1 MAKTFDILTSEF
13 RFYMLWNEYR
23 VSDHLKLDVTDKG
36 DVILA
41 VRKAYI
47 DMQVR
52 TIDGLGLKFLD
63 DLKGDE
69 KEKLK
74 YEIDALLKRKTES
87 IKQVKEWLAEEIAK
101 VFRGERKFDH
111 TKLCEDFLKIFT
123 TEIEEI
129 NNSIRAFN
137 VARKADENSHTI
149 DTSNIHFGKA
159 QKIVNMTFKY
169 LMLFDNAQDYEDV
182 FSKCH
187 MPIDS
192 YIIDYFNTVDN
203 LGIKKSWSNFEEDD
217 YTPLQEHIKTYC
229 KTEVATAGGIK
240 LIGYP
245 LYDEF
250 TIWHE
255 GKTIKNKE

>member
-1 MAKTFDILTSEF
+1 MITSEF

-23 VSDHLKLDVTDKG
+23 VSDHLKLDVTNKD

-52 TIDGLGLKFLD
+52 TIGGLGLKFLD
-63 DLKGDE
+63 DLNDDE
-69 KEKLK
+69 KAKLK
-74 YEIDALLKRKTES
+74 DEIGALLERKTES
-87 IKQVKEWLAEEIAK
+87 IKQVKEWLAEEISK
-101 VFRGERKFDH
+101 IFKGEREFNH
-111 TKLCEDFLKIFT
+111 TKLCTEFLNIFIKA
-123 TEIEEI
+123 IEEI
-129 NNSIRAFN
+129 NNSVRAFN
-137 VARKADENSHTI
+137 VARNADENSHTI

-159 QKIVNMTFKY
+159 QKIVNMTLKY
-169 LMLFDNAQDYEDV
+169 LMLFDNAQEHEDI
-182 FSKCH
+182 FRKSH

-192 YIIDYFNTVDN
+192 YIIDYFNKVDN
-203 LGIKKSWSNFEEDD
+203 LGIKKSWSNFEKED
-217 YTPLQEHIKTYC
+217 YISLQEYIKTYC
-229 KTEVATAGGIK
+229 KTEVVTAGGIK

-255 GKTIKNKE
+255 GKNIKK

>member
-1 MAKTFDILTSEF
+1 MAKTFEMITSEF
-13 RFYMLWNEYR
+13 RFYMLWNEHR
-23 VSDHLKLDVTDKG
+23 VGDGLKLDVTKAK

-47 DMQVR
+47 DMTVR
-52 TIDGLGLKFLD
+52 TIDGLGLSFID
-63 DLKGDE
+63 
-69 KEKLK
+69 KLK
-74 YEIDALLKRKTES
+74 DEDKKPFK
-87 IKQVKEWLAEEIAK
+87 KQITNCKDTKENGISGVKYWLAEEIAK

-111 TKLCEDFLKIFT
+111 TKLCEDFLRIFT

-217 YTPLQEHIKTYC
+217 YTPLQEQIKTYC
-229 KTEVATAGGIK
+229 EKEKTTARGTE

-250 TIWHE
+250 AIWHE
-255 GKTIKNKE
+255 GKAIKNKE